1 MDEYEHEMEDMTLEQ
16 IDKLEKRHKICA
28 YCDKEFYLPYMVD
41 LANYAYKLSNP
52 MVNGKRPWKKHGRQ
66 LWFCSWS
73 CLSKFRNSYA
83 PKHYKESA
91 KGLSL
96 TDRIRNN
103 ED

>member
-1 MDEYEHEMEDMTLEQ
+1 MDEHEHEMEEMTLEQ
-16 IDKLEKRHKICA
+16 IDKLENRYKICA
-28 YCDKEFYLPYMVD
+28 YCGKKFFLPYMVD

-52 MVNGKRPWKKHGRQ
+52 MVNGKRTWKKQDRQ

-73 CLSKFRNSYA
+73 CLSKFRKTYS
-83 PKHYKESA
+83 PKHYQESA

-96 TDRIRNN
+96 TDKIRNN